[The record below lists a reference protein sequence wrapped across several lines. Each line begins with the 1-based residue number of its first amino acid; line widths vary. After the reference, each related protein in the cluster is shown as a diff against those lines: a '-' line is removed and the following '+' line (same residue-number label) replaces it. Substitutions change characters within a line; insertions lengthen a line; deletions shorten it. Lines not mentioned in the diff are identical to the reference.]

1 MCKITQEYLSLLI
14 GGFMSFKL
22 KVFENKWG
30 ESATHVDLP
39 QAKVRFGFTLA
50 DVLITLGIIGVVAAM
65 TIPNLITNYQ
75 KHVTVTKLQKAI
87 SVLNQAYK
95 MSFDEVG
102 EPSLSESFAMG
113 GQEYFNKYWSP
124 YIKSSIFC
132 TTYQQCG
139 YKSLAP
145 FKRVTGKSIGT
156 AVVSINERATFY
168 KPDGFLYILFTAGG
182 NDKGETIEIHHL
194 IVDINGAEGPNKIGR
209 DVFYLTRVNKDGA
222 GIQPYWYNSGSATID
237 NDCNNTNGFGSY
249 CAEKIRR
256 AGWKIDKSYP
266 W

>member
-1 MCKITQEYLSLLI
+1 M
-14 GGFMSFKL
+14 GGCMNYKL
-22 KVFENKWG
+22 NVFENKFG
-30 ESATHVDLP
+30 VAIVEGATHVNLP
-39 QAKVRFGFTLA
+39 QSESRFGFTLA
-50 DVLITLGIIGVVAAM
+50 EVLITLGIIGIVAAM

-102 EPSLSESFAMG
+102 EPSLTESFAMG
-113 GQEYFNKYWSP
+113 GQEYFNKYWAP
-124 YIKSSIFC
+124 YIKSSIYC
-132 TTYQQCG
+132 TTYKQCG
-139 YKSLAP
+139 YKSVAP
-145 FKRVTGKSIGT
+145 FKNVNGKPAGT
-156 AVVSINERATFY
+156 AVVAVKERATFY
-168 KPDGFLYILFTAGG
+168 TPDGFLYILFTSGG
-182 NDKGETIEIHHL
+182 GDNGEVIEIHYI

-222 GIQPYWYNSGSATID
+222 GIQPYGYTENNATID
-237 NDCNNTNGFGSY
+237 KYCNISGGGAY